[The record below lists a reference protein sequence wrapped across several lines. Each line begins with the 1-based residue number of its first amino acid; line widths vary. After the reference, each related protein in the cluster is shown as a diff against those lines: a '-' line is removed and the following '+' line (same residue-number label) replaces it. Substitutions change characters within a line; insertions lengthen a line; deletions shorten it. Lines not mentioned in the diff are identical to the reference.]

1 MSEIKVAGRYA
12 KSLIDLASEN
22 NALEEAK
29 NDMVL
34 FEKVVD
40 ETPELEAILKNP
52 IVPLD
57 KKTGILKGI
66 FADKV
71 GKLTIT
77 FFTTV
82 VNKGRSEILFA
93 TAKQFIQ
100 QYNSIKGIV
109 TADVTTATPLCAT
122 AKEEIVAIVKREL
135 GANQVIINEKL
146 NEKLIGGFILKVGD
160 KQFDASISSNL
171 SKLRKEFAH

>member
-12 KSLIDLASEN
+12 KSLIDLAVEN
-22 NALEEAK
+22 NNLAESY

-57 KKTGILKGI
+57 KKVGILNGI

-71 GKLTIT
+71 GKLSLS
-77 FFTTV
+77 FFKVV
-82 VNKGRSEILFA
+82 VNKGRSAILFA

-100 QYNSIKGIV
+100 QYNKIKGIV
-109 TADVTTATPLCAT
+109 TADVTTATALSPA
-122 AKEEIVAIVKREL
+122 AKVQIVDIVKSEL
-135 GANQVIINEKL
+135 GANEVIVNEKID
-146 NEKLIGGFILKVGD
+146 EKLIGGFILKVGD
-160 KQFDASISSNL
+160 KQFDASIASGLN
-171 SKLRKEFAH
+171 KLRKEFAA